1 MDDLAALWKAMETWD
16 RERAIPLEF
25 APCQA
30 QLYRGAMEIPLVA
43 FYPIK
48 QVKLDEARMVT
59 LASALPRFG
68 LELDCVEI
76 GSNYKI
82 NRADS
87 HEYVGRIAPDALKLH
102 VDRILDI
109 GDEAFREIVTFY
121 LRLR

>member
-1 MDDLAALWKAMETWD
+1 MDDLAALWKAKGTWD

-25 APCQA
+25 APCPA

-59 LASALPRFG
+59 RASVLPRFG

-82 NRADS
+82 NRANT
-87 HEYVGRIAPDALKLH
+87 HEYIGRIAPDALKLH
-102 VDRILDI
+102 AERILDI
-109 GDEAFREIVTFY
+109 GEDAFPEVVTFY
-121 LRLR
+121 LQL